1 MADQNP
7 TTNVEQR
14 PMSAANMSRSIA
26 IPRFF
31 EAGLHRLMS
40 G

>member
-14 PMSAANMSRSIA
+14 PKSAANMSRSIA
-26 IPRFF
+26 IPRFS
-31 EAGLHRLMS
+31 EAELRRLMS